1 MRDLFLVKKIACEA
15 QPSKL
20 LKRGLSVRGAAEQI
34 TKAVSQR
41 ARSASKKCIP
51 IDLHRVSPHPSAY
64 FNSTVLGCRMFFPK
78 WYELVLGCRMFSK
91 MVLGCRNGLN
101 MDYDW
106 GIECY
111 WMLNIVQHSMTMFN
125 IQWVQCCSMLRKSY
139 IFSGVE
145 CIFFKTSN
153 TLKGPGHVCYM

>member
-1 MRDLFLVKKIACEA
+1 MRDLFLVKKNCEA

-64 FNSTVLGCRMFFPK
+64 FYSTVYMHTL
-78 WYELVLGCRMFSK
+78 YV
-91 MVLGCRNGLN
+91 
-101 MDYDW
+101 
-106 GIECY
+106 
-111 WMLNIVQHSMTMFN
+111 
-125 IQWVQCCSMLRKSY
+125 
-139 IFSGVE
+139 
-145 CIFFKTSN
+145 CILLS
-153 TLKGPGHVCYM
+153 